1 MAESTEAPELK
12 EESLLKQIVGLPEV
26 STKLSILPAYIL
38 LYSYEHPCLEGR
50 NSTLLERA
58 QRRHSMATVNDLLSV
73 KTDGS
78 RYAVRADE
86 TIYRAIRLMAD
97 RNIGAVLVVEKG
109 IVIGIFTERD
119 YIMRVE
125 VEGRSPKDTLLR
137 EVMTDQMYTVTTD
150 TSVEQCLALMMLR
163 HIRHLPVVENGNL
176 LGIISMRDAV
186 DAMLDERRSE
196 IQGLE
201 NYTLTS
207 GVHG

>member
-1 MAESTEAPELK
+1 
-12 EESLLKQIVGLPEV
+12 
-26 STKLSILPAYIL
+26 
-38 LYSYEHPCLEGR
+38 
-50 NSTLLERA
+50 
-58 QRRHSMATVNDLLSV
+58 MATVNDLLSA

-78 RYAVRADE
+78 RYAIKANE
-86 TIYRAIRLMAD
+86 TVYRAIRLMAD
-97 RNIGAVLVVEKG
+97 RHIGAVLVVDKG

-137 EVMTDQMYTVTTD
+137 EVMTDPMYTVTTD

-163 HIRHLPVVENGNL
+163 HIRHLPIVENGNL

-186 DAMLDERRSE
+186 DAVLEEHRSE

-201 NYTLTS
+201 NYTLAS
-207 GVHG
+207 GFRG